1 MKKDRAYK
9 KFNED
14 KRTYLCFDL
23 GTTRIKSALVGSR
36 GNIIYLDSE
45 KAVSYDESDSV
56 IQKPEEYYEA
66 VEKQIKK
73 IDRKHKNDLENVDSI
88 ICSGQMAGILSVDIN
103 WEVVLPWTYS
113 VDTRAN
119 KYLSHIESRM
129 ASRIRDSSGG
139 VPYTAAKIK
148 WIKNDFPREYK
159 RSLKFINLSTYV
171 AGRLAGL
178 SGDEAFIDYSV
189 LAMNGLAD
197 VKNGTWNKEILDELD
212 LDSSKLPEIIPPYRK
227 VGTIKRER
235 FGTKNDIKVLTG
247 IGDQIAGFIGAGILK
262 KGDLVDV
269 AGTYTVLGYAT
280 DYFIPDTQERVISSV
295 YSGIEDIY
303 YHLAVVAVGG
313 YLYKWFIEK
322 FDYDDSNLE
331 SAKDTNGLYF
341 IPYIGGRAAPPQPYY
356 QGTFYGLKWSHDLDS
371 IYTAMLECIGYD
383 YDFIYSKVKELNKLK
398 EDKPVNIKVIGGGA
412 QNRIWN
418 EIKASILKL
427 EYQVMENTSFE
438 ILGNYLIARYGSDI
452 KKGYSDLLKYN
463 AVSIL
468 ESIKPEKDRV
478 KYYSDQKVHYR
489 NIVDRIGEIY
499 KDF

>member
-1 MKKDRAYK
+1 MGN
-9 KFNED
+9 F
-14 KRTYLCFDL
+14 LCFDL
-23 GTTRIKSALVGSR
+23 GTTKIKSALISYD
-36 GNIIYLDSE
+36 GNIIYSSEE
-45 KAVSYDESDSV
+45 KAKTYSDDEGV
-56 IQKPEEYYEA
+56 YQKPEDYFDIVLKGINKIKNVATYEFKEA
-66 VEKQIKK
+66 
-73 IDRKHKNDLENVDSI
+73 DCF
-88 ICSGQMAGILSVDIN
+88 ICSGQMGGILGIDEN
-103 WEVVLPWTYS
+103 WNVIFQWSYS
-113 VDTRAN
+113 VDTRYS
-119 KYLSHIESRM
+119 KYLSNIEEKFGEE
-129 ASRIRDSSGG
+129 IREKSGG
-139 VPYTAAKIK
+139 TPTIAGKIL
-148 WIKNDFPREYK
+148 WIKNEFPQKYEK
-159 RSLKFINLSTYV
+159 VSKFINLMGYV
-171 AGRLAGL
+171 SGKICGL
-178 SGDEAFIDYSV
+178 KGSDAFIDYSC
-189 LAMNGLAD
+189 LTMTGLA
-197 VKNGTWNKEILDELD
+197 NIKESKWDRGICKKIECDID
-212 LDSSKLPEIIPPYRK
+212 KLPKIVKPYEVVSYIDK
-227 VGTIKRER
+227 NV
-235 FGTKNDIKVLTG
+235 FGTKKDIKVLAG

-341 IPYIGGRAAPPQPYY
+341 IPYIGGRVAPPQPYY
-356 QGTFYGLKWSHDLDS
+356 QGTFYGLKWGHDLDS